1 MVERGHTRNVHGVTL
16 VMPGVGGVGAACDGV
31 DLHGLPVPLVEVYGV
46 VVHRLQHL
54 LLETDATSGGIFVG
68 RSE

>member
-1 MVERGHTRNVHGVTL
+1 
-16 VMPGVGGVGAACDGV
+16 VGAACDGV